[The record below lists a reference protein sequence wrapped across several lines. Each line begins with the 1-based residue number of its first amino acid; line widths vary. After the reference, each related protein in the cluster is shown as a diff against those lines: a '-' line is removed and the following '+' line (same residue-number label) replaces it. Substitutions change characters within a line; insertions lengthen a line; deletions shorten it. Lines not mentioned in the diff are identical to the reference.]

1 MMLPV
6 RNINIIIGQNNTGK
20 SNILDAIQFA
30 LQAPP
35 ATSNIFYPKAD
46 IELHLQFSAE
56 EKIKYQFPE
65 VYGTFKCKGGERE
78 LIFARQT
85 ISHNKGLANI
95 LSYQVKRLDEAAF
108 SDFHRIEADYASLFN
123 YPGALEKFQ
132 NNLKHHFPK
141 ISATRNALDINYE
154 GQGLY
159 EGKRRV
165 TIDRLGQGFRRIFT
179 ILLYVFHP
187 EFQIVMIDEPETHL
201 HPAMVERLLWAM
213 QNSQAG
219 QIFFTTHSPLFV
231 TPNTL
236 PQVVRVIK
244 DDHGTVAFPFVHAY
258 YDAARLVQE
267 LNADNLEIF
276 FADKVVMVEGMSDRL
291 LLRGL
296 IDAFYQGDK
305 DIKVVQTQGK
315 GNMQI
320 YIDLLKIFNIPFAI
334 VLDRDVFNN
343 NGLSNLLHHLK
354 IPLPVGSLDNIT
366 KDLRRHNIFIFPN
379 GDLEANYPKKYQTDN
394 SKSLNA
400 LRAASQI
407 SRTEFESRNMEN
419 LRNIIYSL

>member
-20 SNILDAIQFA
+20 SNILDAMQFA

-35 ATSNIFYPKAD
+35 SSSSIFYDKAD
-46 IELHLQFSAE
+46 LELDLQFSAE
-56 EKIKYQFPE
+56 EKVKYQFPE
-65 VYGTFKCKGGERE
+65 IYGTFKCRAGERE
-78 LIFARQT
+78 LIFPRQT
-85 ISHNKGLANI
+85 IAYSKNLASI
-95 LSYQVKRLDEAAF
+95 LNSQVKRLDEAAF
-108 SDFHRIEADYASLFN
+108 ADFGQIEADYVGLFN
-123 YPGALEKFQ
+123 YPGAWEKFQ
-132 NNLKHHFPK
+132 DNLKRHFPK
-141 ISATRNALDINYE
+141 ISATRNALDVNYE
-154 GQGLY
+154 AAGLY

-201 HPAMVERLLWAM
+201 HPAMIERLLWAM

-231 TPNTL
+231 TPITL
-236 PQVVRVIK
+236 PQVIRVVK
-244 DDHGTVAFPFVHAY
+244 DDAGTTSFPFVHAY
-258 YDAARLVQE
+258 YDAVRLVQE
-267 LNADNLEIF
+267 LNADNLEMF
-276 FADKVVMVEGMSDRL
+276 FADKVVMVEGMSDKL

-296 IDAFYQGDK
+296 IDAFYKGDK

-320 YIDLLKIFNIPFAI
+320 YMDLLKIFHIPFAI

-343 NGLSNLLHHLK
+343 NGLASILNHLK
-354 IPLPVGSLDNIT
+354 IQLPVGSLDNII

-407 SRTEFESRNMEN
+407 GQAEFESRSMEN
-419 LRNIIYSL
+419 LRTIIYSL